1 MCKLKVDRTS
11 SGFAHIP
18 MAEYSILRLYGYN
31 VGKDDDYSD
40 EERQNL
46 LRILI
51 ENNYVSKPEI
61 IKYLDMFITMNSGK
75 DNMEDSISKWK
86 SDLEFVRGF
95 GIDTQS
101 KVNIGK
107 IKYAYP

>member
-1 MCKLKVDRTS
+1 MQMREGWLLENTS
-11 SGFAHIP
+11 AFLSQSDAVRIVYRSSITQGFIP
-18 MAEYSILRLYGYN
+18 ASMAQSVQRPQQEFRA
-31 VGKDDDYSD
+31 
-40 EERQNL
+40 
-46 LRILI
+46 
-51 ENNYVSKPEI
+51 
-61 IKYLDMFITMNSGK
+61 
-75 DNMEDSISKWK
+75 MEDSISKWK